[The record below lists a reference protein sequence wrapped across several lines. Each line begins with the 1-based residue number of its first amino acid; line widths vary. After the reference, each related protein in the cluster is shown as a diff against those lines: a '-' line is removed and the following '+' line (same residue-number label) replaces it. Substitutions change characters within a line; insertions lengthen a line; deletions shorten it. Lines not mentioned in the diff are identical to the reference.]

1 MKKSLLVLIL
11 LVGRVSARE
20 RINFDFGW
28 RHKLG
33 NNIPPPSPS
42 PYPTPSPPPPP
53 AVCNTGVETGYNWGD
68 GGRVTNSPNAT
79 ECCAQ
84 CNADSTCGCWDY
96 DPVVKVAD
104 AGKYFSCW
112 LKTNCT
118 TKVKQ
123 ANRITGKSSHPP
135 SPPPPPSPVPGSTP
149 AQSKVGFDD
158 SVNAPHDML
167 IHQDLNPTANFKMGY
182 YFRNDGWY
190 RKHFALPAEWKG
202 TTVEVYI
209 EGSFHR
215 TQVWLNGVPL
225 GLHKAGY
232 TSFSLRLDNVPGAQF
247 GPSATNVLAVYVD
260 ATTGTGWCGAIFNTE
275 TTVVNDGASTA

>member
-1 MKKSLLVLIL
+1 MKKALLVLIL
-11 LVGRVSARE
+11 YTGRVSARE
-20 RINFDFGW
+20 RINFDFGYVAIKPPASRSAARTCTDIRILIYNTSMGNILLNNKTKNSLPHPPSELLRLLDSW

-112 LKTNCT
+112 VRSCSVAYLCDFYCF
-118 TKVKQ
+118 
-123 ANRITGKSSHPP
+123 
-135 SPPPPPSPVPGSTP
+135 SPIIFLV
-149 AQSKVGFDD
+149 
-158 SVNAPHDML
+158 
-167 IHQDLNPTANFKMGY
+167 
-182 YFRNDGWY
+182 
-190 RKHFALPAEWKG
+190 
-202 TTVEVYI
+202 
-209 EGSFHR
+209 
-215 TQVWLNGVPL
+215 
-225 GLHKAGY
+225 
-232 TSFSLRLDNVPGAQF
+232 LR
-247 GPSATNVLAVYVD
+247 
-260 ATTGTGWCGAIFNTE
+260 
-275 TTVVNDGASTA
+275 